1 MARPVRAHAHRPP
14 PARSPSLRCAPALA
28 VAFALSGCSAGNLL
42 APGAHP
48 PESLSAVDQHGQVR
62 SIGAQKGQPLVVY
75 FYPKDGTPGCTEEA
89 CAFRDA
95 WDRYAKAGVMVFGVS
110 GDDQESKAEFAK
122 EEKLPFPILAD
133 PEHRW
138 AEAFGVGTTLGM
150 MDRVTFLLDAT
161 GAVAKVYPDVD
172 PGVHAAEVLE
182 DAKGLGA
189 GSAR

>member
-1 MARPVRAHAHRPP
+1 MPRPVRAIAASAALGLLALASTTGCSSGQLLAVGARPP
-14 PARSPSLRCAPALA
+14 AD
-28 VAFALSGCSAGNLL
+28 
-42 APGAHP
+42 
-48 PESLSAVDQHGQVR
+48 LSAVDQNGQVR

-95 WDRYAKAGVMVFGVS
+95 WDRYAKAGVMVLGVS
-110 GDDQESKAEFAK
+110 GDDQTSKAEFAK

-138 AEAFGVGTTLGM
+138 AEAFGVGSTLGM

-161 GAVAKVYPDVD
+161 GAVAVVYPDVD
-172 PGVHAAEVLE
+172 PGVHAVEVLE
-182 DAKGLGA
+182 DAKALGPGGA
-189 GSAR
+189 K